1 MTSQHLR
8 TAFGSLGATLVEQLD
23 QGAWIIDAQTGEVL
37 YANDAAAKSLET
49 TTQQLIGTPFL
60 SLTVPEMSEST
71 WTGIVSTVK
80 PGKQRNFRVALQNFS
95 ERGDAGPV
103 NLHMRA
109 IRQQR
114 EHVDVESNVEGTARR
129 DVLAVVTQL
138 ARQQEVDE
146 FGGCEHEFDLTA
158 GEHDTAL
165 SETVHEL
172 ESEVASLLMGTNELF
187 DGLSTAAKA
196 GLAIANMSGT
206 IIFVNPLFVDLIGL
220 PEDQLLNRS
229 LFDPPWQVFGRDK
242 RSVEVAQTPGCVVL
256 QTSAASKMDDTSYWG
271 PAQYVDATG
280 CTPVSASA
288 LPLHDRFGQQTGVA
302 LVLVDRSPVVDLRN
316 EVNRLQFHD
325 GLTGLPNRHWLTR
338 HIDEVIRDL
347 DTAVISK
354 PEQHETTRRLGL
366 LHINLDSF
374 RALNSTFGST
384 IGDEILVQ
392 VSQRITSSLD
402 PSVPVGRLS
411 ADEFLVLPM
420 GVGSHTDVDVRLH
433 RLAEELQRCIEAP
446 LLVEDLELRLNA
458 TVGVSRWPSDGGDT
472 RELMSAADRALT
484 TARID
489 GRLGVHFYQSS
500 DAIHTREGLE
510 LDRELQVAT
519 ARRGLEVHYQ
529 PIIDLRTG
537 RLAAAEALIRWNH
550 PERGPIPPSVF
561 IPTAEA
567 TGTISAISDHVL
579 TSVSEDI
586 AKWNV
591 ENLLPEGARIAVN
604 ISATEFAQRGFVDRM
619 SATLRNA
626 GVSPQQIELEIT
638 ETLLMSD
645 VESAARHLRDLDAL
659 GFLVALDDF
668 GTGYSSLSYLHTLP
682 LHTLKVDRT
691 FVGDLQDGRSEM
703 ITRSILALAQSLGII
718 SVGEGVETAEQRRFL
733 RDAGCDL
740 VQGFLFAP
748 PLPRAAF
755 ERFLLDDQQADWTG
769 PALVN
774 AG

>member
-1 MTSQHLR
+1 MTSHDLGS
-8 TAFGSLGATLVEQLD
+8 AFGSLGATLVEQLD

-37 YANDAAAKSLET
+37 YTNDAAAKSLET
-49 TTQQLIGTPFL
+49 TTQHLVGSPFL
-60 SLTVPEMSEST
+60 SLTVPAMSKST
-71 WTGIVSTVK
+71 WTTIVSTVK
-80 PGKQRNFRVALQNFS
+80 PGKQRNFRVALRDFS
-95 ERGDAGPV
+95 ARGNEAPV

-109 IRQQR
+109 IRQYSDPVG
-114 EHVDVESNVEGTARR
+114 HESDIGFTAPR
-129 DVLAVVTQL
+129 DVLVVVTQQ
-138 ARQQEVDE
+138 AGAQDADG
-146 FGGCEHEFDLTA
+146 FGGVDHELDLTTIEPDA
-158 GEHDTAL
+158 GL

-187 DGLSTAAKA
+187 DGLSTAAQA

-206 IIFVNPLFVDLIGL
+206 IIFVNPLFVELIGL
-220 PEDQLLNRS
+220 PEDQILNRS
-229 LFDPPWQVFGRDK
+229 LFDPPWQVFDNDK
-242 RSVEVAQTPGCVVL
+242 QSVEVANTPGCVAL
-256 QTSAASKMDDTSYWG
+256 QTSVTSRLEDTSYWG
-271 PAQYVDATG
+271 PAQCVDATG
-280 CTPVSASA
+280 CTPVSASS

-316 EVNRLQFHD
+316 EINRLQFHD

-347 DTAVISK
+347 DIAVTTQ
-354 PEQHETTRRLGL
+354 PQHHETTRRLGL

-374 RALNSTFGST
+374 RALNSTFGAT
-384 IGDEILVQ
+384 IGDEILKQ
-392 VSQRITSSLD
+392 VSQRITSCLD

-420 GVGSHTDVDVRLH
+420 GVGSHSDVDVRLR

-458 TVGVSRWPSDGGDT
+458 TVGVSRWPSDGRDT

-489 GRLGVHFYQSS
+489 GRLGVHFYQPR

-591 ENLLPEGARIAVN
+591 ESMLPEGARIAVN

-626 GVSPQQIELEIT
+626 GVSPQQVELEIT

-755 ERFLLDDQQADWTG
+755 ERFLLEDQQSGWAG
-769 PALVN
+769 PTLVN

>member
-1 MTSQHLR
+1 MTANSVA
-8 TAFGSLGATLVEQLD
+8 AFGLFGATLIEQLD
-23 QGAWIIDAQTGEVL
+23 QGAWAIDAATGNVL
-37 YANDAAAKSLET
+37 YCNDAAARSLRT
-49 TTQQLIGTPFL
+49 TADEIIGSSFL
-60 SLTVPEMSEST
+60 SLTVPAMSHTT
-71 WTGIVSTVK
+71 WDELIGAVK
-80 PGKQRNFRVALQNFS
+80 PDQQRNFRVALQ
-95 ERGDAGPV
+95 AGASTPV
-103 NLHMRA
+103 NLSMRLV
-109 IRQQR
+109 RQQR
-114 EHVDVESNVEGTARR
+114 DVSAQPTTLATHDETP
-129 DVLAVVTQL
+129 DVLVVITQP
-138 ARQQEVDE
+138 VDDE
-146 FGGCEHEFDLTA
+146 RPLDSDDGFNE
-158 GEHDTAL
+158 
-165 SETVHEL
+165 SVHVL

-187 DGLSTAAKA
+187 DGFSTATHA

-206 IIFVNPLFVDLIGL
+206 IIFVNPLFVELIGL
-220 PEDQLLNRS
+220 PDSQLLNRS
-229 LFDPPWQVFGRDK
+229 LLDPPWQVFDAAK
-242 RSVEVAQTPGCVVL
+242 QSLDVSQTPACRAL
-256 QTSAASKMDDTSYWG
+256 QSGEFTQLAETTYWG
-271 PAQYVDATG
+271 PAQCGDASG
-280 CTPVSASA
+280 CTPVAASA
-288 LPLHDRFGQQTGVA
+288 VPLHDRFGTQTGVA
-302 LVLVDRSPVVDLRN
+302 LVVVDRSPEIDLRT
-316 EVNRLQFHD
+316 ELDRLQFHD
-325 GLTGLPNRHWLTR
+325 ALTGLPNRHWLTR
-338 HIDEVIRDL
+338 RIDEVLTEVQRQSPTVPDFH
-347 DTAVISK
+347 DQA
-354 PEQHETTRRLGL
+354 RRLGL

-374 RALNSTFGST
+374 RALNATFGST

-392 VSQRITSSLD
+392 VSQRITNCLD

-420 GVGSHTDVDVRLH
+420 GLGTHADLDVRLR
-433 RLAEELQRCIEAP
+433 RLGEELQRCIEAP
-446 LLVEDLELRLNA
+446 LHVEDLELRLTA
-458 TVGVSRWPSDGGDT
+458 TVGVARWPNDGSDT
-472 RELMSAADRALT
+472 RELMSAVDRALT
-484 TARID
+484 TARSD
-489 GRLGVHFYQSS
+489 GRLGVHFYQQS
-500 DAIHTREGLE
+500 DAIHTKEGLE

-586 AKWNV
+586 AVWNQH
-591 ENLLPEGARIAVN
+591 NMLPEGARIAVN
-604 ISATEFAQRGFVDRM
+604 ISATEFAQRGFVDRI

-626 GVSPQQIELEIT
+626 GVSPQQLELEIT

-645 VESAARHLRDLDAL
+645 VDSAARHLRDLDAL

-703 ITRSILALAQSLGII
+703 ITRSILALAQSLGIV

-748 PLPRAAF
+748 PLPRVAF
-755 ERFLLDDQQADWTG
+755 ERFLQEDQQSGWSG
-769 PALVN
+769 PRLVS